1 MADAASHEFNAADD
15 ATFLALAGSAAR
27 VGVAGYGLGF
37 VLAAAGLLGLIQ
49 PPFHLPAHV
58 APVTL
63 LAVAP
68 GHYDLY
74 LRTPEH
80 AGFGVLRERNLTIEA
95 AGAWLEARQ
104 WSNTDD

>member
-1 MADAASHEFNAADD
+1 M
-15 ATFLALAGSAAR
+15 
-27 VGVAGYGLGF
+27 
-37 VLAAAGLLGLIQ
+37 
-49 PPFHLPAHV
+49 
-58 APVTL
+58 
-63 LAVAP
+63 AP

>member
-1 MADAASHEFNAADD
+1 
-15 ATFLALAGSAAR
+15 
-27 VGVAGYGLGF
+27 
-37 VLAAAGLLGLIQ
+37 
-49 PPFHLPAHV
+49 
-58 APVTL
+58 L

-74 LRTPEH
+74 LRSPEH

-95 AGAWLEARQ
+95 ASAWFEARQ